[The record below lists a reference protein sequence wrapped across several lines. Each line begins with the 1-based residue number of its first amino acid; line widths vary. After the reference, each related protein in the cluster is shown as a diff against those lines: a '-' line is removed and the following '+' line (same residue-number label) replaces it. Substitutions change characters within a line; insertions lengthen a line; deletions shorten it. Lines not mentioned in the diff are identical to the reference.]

1 MYRGA
6 HSVLEHRLGATSVAA
21 FITKRAA
28 LLPLQRAVRDFCGR
42 RLWRGPSAAE
52 GESLGWLLGRAACD
66 AEYGLPRI
74 PSMRSSESS
83 VPAKFTE
90 SPFYELRQI
99 TFYELRQIK

>member
-1 MYRGA
+1 MYHGA
-6 HSVLEHRLGATSVAA
+6 HSVLKHRLGATSVAT

-28 LLPLQRAVRDFCGR
+28 LLPSQRSVRYFCGR

-74 PSMRSSESS
+74 PSRRTSENSPPRTS
-83 VPAKFTE
+83 VNKA
-90 SPFYELRQI
+90 RG
-99 TFYELRQIK
+99 RARV